1 MMDAYLKKKLNE
13 FVEAAYGSGA
23 DDKQVVAILRI
34 AASEI
39 ENATKTIPTYG
50 RVKKICAP
58 LSSVT
63 I

>member
-50 RVKKICAP
+50 G
-58 LSSVT
+58 
-63 I
+63 